1 MTETIP
7 EFAIVGHPNEGKSS
21 VVSTLA
27 EDDSVR
33 ISPVPG
39 ETIVCRRF
47 PVVIDGREVIGFVD
61 TPGFQNPARTLE
73 WMRSYSGSDDAAIA
87 EFRRTHLEDPDFRDD
102 CELFAPISEGAGII
116 YVVDGSRPLRNVDRA
131 EMEVLRLTGRPRLA
145 VINCKEEDTR
155 YLDEWRN
162 EFRKSFNAVR
172 VFNAHRATYV
182 ERIDLLESLKRI
194 DQDWQPA
201 LETVIDAF
209 SQDWQRRNER
219 SAEIICRMLEEALTH
234 RLSRNVSEDAE
245 AARLKGELAMKYN
258 QDLTRMEQKAHR
270 QIRKLYKHNIF
281 KIDLP
286 AHSILH
292 TDLFSEETWQ
302 LLGLTKKQLITAAGL
317 SGVAAGAALDIAAHG
332 LSFGVFTA
340 IGGLAGAGW
349 AAMGGAG
356 KLARTRVAGMNLGGR
371 QIRMGPVDNI
381 QLLYILLDRAFIFYA
396 HVINWAHG
404 RRDYDAVRAS
414 DEDDRGGMTARW
426 NESARRTGMRFFKG
440 IRTGDDMKTEKAR
453 REMNRVLVATL
464 EMISQSDSGNRNDRR
479 SK

>member
-1 MTETIP
+1 MTEAIP

-27 EDDSVR
+27 EDDSVQ

-47 PVVIDGREVIGFVD
+47 PVVIDGREIIGFVD
-61 TPGFQNPARTLE
+61 TPGFQNPVRTLA
-73 WMRSYSGSDDAAIA
+73 WMRHHSGPEDAAIA
-87 EFRRTHLEDPDFRDD
+87 EFRRTHLEDPEFRDD
-102 CELFAPISEGAGII
+102 CELFAPIAGGAGII

-145 VINCKEEDTR
+145 VINCKETDTR
-155 YLDEWRN
+155 YLDAWRR

-172 VFNAHRATYV
+172 VFNAHRATYA

-209 SQDWQRRNER
+209 KQDWRRRNER

-234 RLSRNVSEDAE
+234 RLSRNVAE
-245 AARLKGELAMKYN
+245 QADEGHVRSELARKYN
-258 QDLTRMEQKAHR
+258 GDIARIEKRAHEKL
-270 QIRKLYKHNIF
+270 RKLYKHNIF
-281 KIDLP
+281 RIDLP

-317 SGVAAGAALDIAAHG
+317 GGAAAGAALDLAAHG
-332 LSFGVFTA
+332 LSFGVFAA

-349 AAMGGAG
+349 AALGGAG
-356 KLARTRVAGMNLGGR
+356 KLARTRVAGMNIGGR
-371 QIRMGPVDNI
+371 QMRMGPADNI
-381 QLLYILLDRAFIFYA
+381 QLLYILLDRALIFYS
-396 HVINWAHG
+396 HIINWAHG
-404 RRDYDAVRAS
+404 RRDYDDARAP
-414 DEDDRGGMTARW
+414 DTDNPAGMTARW
-426 NESARRTGMRFFKG
+426 DESDRRTGLRFFKD
-440 IRTGDDMKTEKAR
+440 IRTGDDLKAERAR
-453 REMNRVLVATL
+453 RRMNHVLMAAL
-464 EMISQSDSGNRNDRR
+464 EKISRGGSVNQE
-479 SK
+479 K